1 MIGKKRMQNNS
12 INLVEIF
19 EDEPRISHR
28 VIAELTGNLPK
39 SILDLITKNK
49 SDFEEFGN
57 LRFKI
62 VGLERTTKAGISRGI
77 VESKIYFLN
86 EQQATL
92 LMTYLQNTKI
102 VKRFKVRLVQD
113 FYTMKEIL
121 QNQQPQIQETETD
134 RNLKALK
141 SAIEI
146 LRVNDASKIL
156 MLETLYKDLGLNTNY
171 LPKYSDE
178 NHSVSLS
185 SLLKKFDVGMSANK
199 FNKLLIEKGF
209 LEIQKR
215 KSSKT
220 ETNEKGEKIPIY
232 KEFKSITKKGEEFGK
247 NKVSTQNQ
255 LQTQPHY
262 FENRFEELLEIIQI
276 QKTLF

>member
-1 MIGKKRMQNNS
+1 M
-12 INLVEIF
+12 EI
-19 EDEPRISHR
+19 
-28 VIAELTGNLPK
+28 
-39 SILDLITKNK
+39 ITKNFNGFAI
-49 SDFEEFGN
+49 DFSTN
-57 LRFKI
+57 
-62 VGLERTTKAGISRGI
+62 S
-77 VESKIYFLN
+77 
-86 EQQATL
+86 
-92 LMTYLQNTKI
+92 
-102 VKRFKVRLVQD
+102 
-113 FYTMKEIL
+113 
-121 QNQQPQIQETETD
+121 ETELYLNATQIAKQFNKQASKWLENKD
-134 RNLKALK
+134 TKEYIEAIYRKQNFANGDLVVIKQGGNPQEQGTWIHKKLIIAFARWLSPDFAVWCDMQIEDILKTGSFQAPKFSEKYEKVQIELLCLNNAIENLK
-141 SAIEI
+141 
-146 LRVNDASKIL
+146 VNEASKIL
-156 MLETLYKDLGLNTNY
+156 MTETLYKDLGVNTNY

-185 SLLKKFDVGMSANK
+185 SLLKKFNVGMSANK

-262 FENRFEELLEIIQI
+262 FENKFEELLEIIRI